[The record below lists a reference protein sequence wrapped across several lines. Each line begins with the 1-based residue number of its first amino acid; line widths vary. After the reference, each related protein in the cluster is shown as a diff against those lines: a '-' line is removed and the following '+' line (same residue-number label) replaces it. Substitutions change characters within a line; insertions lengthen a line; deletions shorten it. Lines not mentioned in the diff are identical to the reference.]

1 MKEDICS
8 IPVNEIFEAA
18 DGCPIC
24 RMHETLEDRLLEFIM
39 GPAMMEPDIRTET
52 NKIGFCPDHLVKML
66 GRKNRLGLALM
77 LETRLHTVE
86 ETIFKANSRFSKKTK
101 AEKAE
106 EASGGCYVCDRVEK
120 ALDAHLVTVF
130 KLWKKEE
137 EFRASVA
144 KQPILCLPHYKLLLS
159 RGSAQLDKRQYP
171 EFEEAISAVMQKGL
185 KALEEDVSGFCKM
198 FDYRNSGAEWGTK
211 KDAPERAVAFL
222 SGFSKP

>member
-8 IPVNEIFEAA
+8 IPVNEIFEAH

-52 NKIGFCPDHLVKML
+52 NQIGFCPDHLVKML
-66 GRKNRLGLALM
+66 GRKNRLGLTLM
-77 LETRLHTVE
+77 LETRLKTIE
-86 ETIFKANSRFSKKTK
+86 ETLFKPSRFSRKSKS
-101 AEKAE
+101 EKAA
-106 EASGGCYVCDRVEK
+106 EAAGSCYVCGRVDK

-130 KLWKKEE
+130 KLWKKEP

-144 KQPILCLPHYKLLLS
+144 GQPILCFPHYRLLLS
-159 RGSAQLDKRQYP
+159 RGAAQLDKRQYP
-171 EFEEAISAVMQKGL
+171 EFEEALSDVMQKGL

-198 FDYRNSGAEWGTK
+198 FDYRNSGAEWGSK

-222 SGFSKP
+222 AGFRKP